1 MLDNIKSQ
9 KILRMIFN
17 NLKKRVELNILKYNN
32 KMKDK
37 LNIIKKDFEDF
48 LLIKK
53 FNQKFNLNI
62 KDVDI
67 ELFDNHEKN
76 FGNEILEY
84 FYEVEFYK
92 LKEKKKKK
100 K

>member
-1 MLDNIKSQ
+1 
-9 KILRMIFN
+9 
-17 NLKKRVELNILKYNN
+17 
-32 KMKDK
+32 MKDK

-53 FNQKFNLNI
+53 YNQKFNLNI

-67 ELFDNHEKN
+67 ELFDIHEKN

-92 LKEKKKKK
+92 LKEINLNENKISDISALAKAKLEKLETLFLK
-100 K
+100 RMKYLILTY